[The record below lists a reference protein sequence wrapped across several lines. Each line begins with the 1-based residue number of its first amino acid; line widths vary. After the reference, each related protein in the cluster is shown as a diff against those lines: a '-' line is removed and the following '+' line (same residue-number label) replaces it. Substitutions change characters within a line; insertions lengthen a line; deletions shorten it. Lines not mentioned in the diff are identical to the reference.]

1 MNLKPILNKTSPRAH
16 MELEF
21 DVLSVPR
28 KLVKYAI
35 HSFKRKN
42 LKNYFSSHK
51 MPKQQTT
58 NFGLKE
64 FRG

>member
-1 MNLKPILNKTSPRAH
+1 